1 MSPGQICGC
10 AFLGEFWLSITLYTI
25 FNVFDVAFPLLCVYF
40 LLLCLSLAST
50 GRADKEVH
58 LVVVD
63 FLLFLT
69 MVSLCKST
77 RYFTH
82 REWLSASCAHRE
94 VHIGMFIHI
103 EVLLK
108 WPWEQQRTPIHGY
121 I

>member
-10 AFLGEFWLSITLYTI
+10 AFLGEFWLSITFYTI
-25 FNVFDVAFPLLCVYF
+25 FNIFDVAFPLLCVYF

-50 GRADKEVH
+50 GRAEKEVL

-82 REWLSASCAHRE
+82 REWLSASYAHRE
-94 VHIGMFIHI
+94 VHIGVFIQI

-108 WPWEQQRTPIHGY
+108 WPWEQQRTPIHG
-121 I
+121 